1 MVDSPVRRE
10 CEFGEESAEHYI
22 TECPAYREKRMKN
35 LGGHTLDRKEL
46 PNLKLKYILDF
57 ANDTGRLDEPT
68 VQEVDQEV
76 R

>member
-1 MVDSPVRRE
+1 
-10 CEFGEESAEHYI
+10 
-22 TECPAYREKRMKN
+22 MKN